1 MSKKETVS
9 SNEGKIQK
17 NSQEETVAEIMPEV
31 KNTSKMKG
39 MIQSLE
45 MMAMQRSSRDN
56 LDISK
61 FTDAQRDKLLDI
73 MSKNEDNAFKFHNKR
88 LEVTEKLNTKI
99 IESTTV
105 SQRTIRY
112 IGILALLLVFALM
125 VIILV
130 YKDQYFS
137 VFLSF
142 IAGLGLLFLSPEF
155 CPFKNFPYHCNA
167 QTISSGWRQ
176 TALNPLADFL
186 CLSLN
191 T

>member
-1 MSKKETVS
+1 
-9 SNEGKIQK
+9 
-17 NSQEETVAEIMPEV
+17 
-31 KNTSKMKG
+31 MKG

-61 FTDAQRDKLLDI
+61 FTDSQRDKLLDI

-99 IESTTV
+99 RESTTV

-112 IGILALLLVFALM
+112 IGILALLLISALM

-130 YKDQYFS
+130 YKDQYFPA
-137 VFLSF
+137 FLSF
-142 IAGLGLLFLSPEF
+142 IAGLGGGFGLKGGFDKVVQKPTLVSDDNDDED
-155 CPFKNFPYHCNA
+155 K
-167 QTISSGWRQ
+167 
-176 TALNPLADFL
+176 
-186 CLSLN
+186 
-191 T
+191 

>member
-1 MSKKETVS
+1 
-9 SNEGKIQK
+9 
-17 NSQEETVAEIMPEV
+17 
-31 KNTSKMKG
+31 
-39 MIQSLE
+39 
-45 MMAMQRSSRDN
+45 
-56 LDISK
+56 
-61 FTDAQRDKLLDI
+61 

-137 VFLSF
+137 F
-142 IAGLGLLFLSPEF
+142 IAGLGGGFGLKGVFDKAVQKPTLVSDDNDDDD
-155 CPFKNFPYHCNA
+155 K
-167 QTISSGWRQ
+167 
-176 TALNPLADFL
+176 
-186 CLSLN
+186 
-191 T
+191 

>member
-105 SQRTIRY
+105 SHRTIRY

-142 IAGLGLLFLSPEF
+142 IAGLGGGFGLKGVFDKAVQKPTLVSDDNDDDD
-155 CPFKNFPYHCNA
+155 K
-167 QTISSGWRQ
+167 
-176 TALNPLADFL
+176 
-186 CLSLN
+186 
-191 T
+191 

>member
-99 IESTTV
+99 IESEID
-105 SQRTIRY
+105 SSII
-112 IGILALLLVFALM
+112 IGESVIQSDKRITDSLLGQNSKIISDKVTYPKGRSF
-125 VIILV
+125 VIGENSIVKL
-130 YKDQYFS
+130 
-137 VFLSF
+137 
-142 IAGLGLLFLSPEF
+142 
-155 CPFKNFPYHCNA
+155 
-167 QTISSGWRQ
+167 
-176 TALNPLADFL
+176 
-186 CLSLN
+186 
-191 T
+191 